1 MSFAV
6 DVRHLSKTFVSGG
19 RGRRKVQAL
28 RDVSLQIR
36 QGEIFGILGPN
47 GAGKTTFLNILSTLL
62 LPDWHGHHSGY
73 SFHAEKFSAAA
84 RVSEHVFGLSQFP
97 LVLER

>member
-1 MSFAV
+1 MPFAV

-19 RGRRKVQAL
+19 FGRRKVQAL

-36 QGEIFGILGPN
+36 QGEIFGILGTN

-62 LPDWHGHHSGY
+62 LPDAGTVTILGIPSTPK
-73 SFHAEKFSAAA
+73 APAKTRRA
-84 RVSEHVFGLSQFP
+84 RRSWRGSRVEA
-97 LVLER
+97 

>member
-19 RGRRKVQAL
+19 PGRRKVQAL

-62 LPDWHGHHSGY
+62 LPDAGTVTILGIPSTPKN
-73 SFHAEKFSAAA
+73 SRTCL
-84 RVSEHVFGLSQFP
+84 RVIPISPGA
-97 LVLER
+97 